1 VTEVMNAQAEGDD
14 IPEPVRVYLYGDGF
28 ASIDGA
34 LDERLWSGG
43 AGTCQARELILRR
56 SKTTNKLAC
65 RMPSPSG
72 RMTARGRPA
81 STVTGPLPY

>member
-34 LDERLWSGG
+34 LDERLWSGA
-43 AGTCQARELILRR
+43 AGTCRARERISRP
-56 SKTTNKLAC
+56 SKTTS
-65 RMPSPSG
+65 SP
-72 RMTARGRPA
+72 AEC
-81 STVTGPLPY
+81 PLHSAG